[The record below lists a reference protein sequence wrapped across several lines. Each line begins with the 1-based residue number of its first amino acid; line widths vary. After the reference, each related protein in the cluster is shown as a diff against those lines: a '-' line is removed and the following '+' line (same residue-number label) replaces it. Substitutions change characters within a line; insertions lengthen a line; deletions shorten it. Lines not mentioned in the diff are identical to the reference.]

1 MSVCVYGYVYANA
14 DATDGFPWSCSYR
27 QLQAGQNGCLEQ
39 NSGPLQEEYAL
50 LTAEPSLHPQ
60 L

>member
-1 MSVCVYGYVYANA
+1 MYGYVYANA